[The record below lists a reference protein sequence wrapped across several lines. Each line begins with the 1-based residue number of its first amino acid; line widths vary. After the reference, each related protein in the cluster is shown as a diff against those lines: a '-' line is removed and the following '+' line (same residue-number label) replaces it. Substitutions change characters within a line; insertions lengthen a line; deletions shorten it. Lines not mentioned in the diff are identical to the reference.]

1 MYTALQAAVE
11 ALAATVDRR
20 ALARAAEHLSATY
33 RENPQRPTSPQAE
46 DAWRLAYLVTRFPA
60 TLAALQH
67 AAVELCRRVDLGT
80 ATSVLELG
88 CGPGPAR
95 WAFSD
100 LLPGLRSLESV
111 DADPG
116 MLAIARQLADRV
128 EAGSSV
134 AHSFTRADLARWAA
148 PPADI
153 VVLCYALGEISP
165 AHREHLVAAAWD
177 AAGQALVI
185 VEPGTSAGCQR
196 VLDARRW
203 LARNAGRI
211 VAPCPHD
218 LDCPMTPPDW
228 CHFAVRLE
236 RTRLHRQLKGAT
248 LGYEDEKFSYVMASR
263 HGGAAA
269 ERRIV
274 GRPVV
279 RPGHVVLRLCEAG
292 GLVTRTVSRRQG
304 DAYRHCRHARWGE
317 AIDLDPA

>member
-1 MYTALQAAVE
+1 MHTLLQAAVE
-11 ALAATVDRR
+11 TLAATVDRR
-20 ALARAAEHLSATY
+20 SLSRAAEHLSATY
-33 RENPQRPTSPQAE
+33 RESPQRPTSPKA
-46 DAWRLAYLVTRFPA
+46 DNAWRLAYLVTRFPA

-67 AAVELCRRVDLGT
+67 VAAELSRRVDLGT

-95 WAFSD
+95 WAFGG
-100 LLPGLRSLESV
+100 LLPGLASLESV

-116 MLAIARQLADRV
+116 MLAIAQHLAGRV
-128 EAGSSV
+128 EAGPSV
-134 AHSFTRADLARWAA
+134 AHTFTKADLAHWEG

-153 VVLCYALGEISP
+153 VVLCYALGEVSP
-165 AHREHLVAAAWD
+165 AHRERLVAAAWD
-177 AAGQALVI
+177 ATRQALVI
-185 VEPGTSAGCQR
+185 VEPGTSAGCER

-203 LARNAGRI
+203 LARNAGHI

-279 RPGHVVLRLCEAG
+279 RSGHVVLRLCEAE

-304 DAYRHCRHARWGE
+304 DAYRHSRHAKWGE